1 MRQISI
7 RGPRVKFHWSSYL
20 MYLLDHFRHARH
32 LGTRVVGVSGRNHLK
47 WVSNGVCIAS
57 NPVVSGCFLVMI
69 GRFSRWWECKGGVAV
84 VFGVVGG
91 CGGVLEGV
99 FVGKKALLGCGLDL
113 CRGVGGCGDVVG
125 GEVWLSL
132 NVLLGGV

>member
-1 MRQISI
+1 M
-7 RGPRVKFHWSSYL
+7 
-20 MYLLDHFRHARH
+20 
-32 LGTRVVGVSGRNHLK
+32 GVSGRNHLK

-69 GRFSRWWECKGGVAV
+69 GRFSRWWGCKGGVAV

-125 GEVWLSL
+125 GEVGLSL

>member
-1 MRQISI
+1 LTLPLSTSSI
-7 RGPRVKFHWSSYL
+7 L
-20 MYLLDHFRHARH
+20 MYLLDHFS
-32 LGTRVVGVSGRNHLK
+32 GTRVVGVSGRNHLK
-47 WVSNGVCIAS
+47 WGSNGVCIAP
-57 NPVVSGCFLVMI
+57 NHVVSGCFLVMI
-69 GRFSRWWECKGGVAV
+69 GRFSRWWGCKGGVAV

-125 GEVWLSL
+125 GEVGLSL

>member
-1 MRQISI
+1 
-7 RGPRVKFHWSSYL
+7 
-20 MYLLDHFRHARH
+20 
-32 LGTRVVGVSGRNHLK
+32 
-47 WVSNGVCIAS
+47 
-57 NPVVSGCFLVMI
+57 MI
-69 GRFSRWWECKGGVAV
+69 GRFSRWWGCKGGVAV

-99 FVGKKALLGCGLDL
+99 FVGKKALLGGGLDL

-125 GEVWLSL
+125 GEVGLSL